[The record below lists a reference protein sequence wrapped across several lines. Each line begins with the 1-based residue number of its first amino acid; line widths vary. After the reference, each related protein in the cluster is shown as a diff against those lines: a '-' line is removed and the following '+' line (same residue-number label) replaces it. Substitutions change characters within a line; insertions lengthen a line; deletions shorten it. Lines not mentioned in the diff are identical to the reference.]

1 MEHNRVFRITEDDID
16 DLRDHTR
23 DQSLIDAYASW
34 VNRTDELDSLIRKIE
49 DAFAGLT
56 LGDGIGLLEAN
67 GFDDYAGKDELAE
80 LRSRDEHTDW
90 RRIDVET
97 LNRCYAAPTFM
108 NARGFI
114 FHLPAFLVAELNDNF
129 GYGFIDRLYDPHPH
143 PSGWIELLNAAQRA
157 ALAAVLALVV
167 EHPDYREHT
176 DEITIAIERLH
187 QSAG

>member
-23 DQSLIDAYASW
+23 DQSLIDAYSAW
-34 VNRTDELDSLIRKIE
+34 VNRGDELDSLIHQIE
-49 DAFAGLT
+49 HAFAGLT

-67 GFDDYAGKDELAE
+67 GLDDYAGEEELAE

-108 NARGFI
+108 DARGFI

-129 GYGFIDRLYDPHPH
+129 SYGFIDRLYDPQPH
-143 PSGWIELLNAAQRA
+143 PSGWIELLKAEQRA
-157 ALAAVLALVV
+157 ALAAVLAMVV
-167 EHPDYREHT
+167 EHPDYLDHA
-176 DEITIAIERLH
+176 DEITIAIDRLH